1 MKITQILKEEL
12 TWSDVQMKYSG
23 NTILLQMIM
32 QAGQAP
38 MNQVDGKTD
47 WGSAI
52 DMGSAN
58 YQKYLSDENTKRKN
72 SEKKNKGT
80 DKQTTSKA
88 TTDKKTRGAQI
99 GNQNAR
105 KAANSVPGLSDI
117 DFSTIR
123 STATTSYDAGRRIAS
138 LPGDKISYNKNS
150 LKLAASKKNPNNKL

>member
-32 QAGQAP
+32 QAGQSP

-80 DKQTTSKA
+80 DKQTKA
-88 TTDKKTRGAQI
+88 TTDKKTQGAQI

-105 KAANSVPGLSDI
+105 KAANSVPGLKDI
-117 DFSTIR
+117 DFTTIG
-123 STATTSYDAGRRIAS
+123 STAKTSYQAGKRLGN
-138 LPGDKISYNKNS
+138 LPGDQISYNKSS